1 MPLILSHVKKFFG
14 SHLIIDV
21 DHFQFEPGA
30 CWIQGSNGAGKT
42 TLLKTM
48 AGMLPFDGEV
58 AWNNLYLK
66 KNRRQY
72 LQQVSYAP
80 AEPLYPEFVSGKEL
94 VEFYA
99 EARNADS
106 GHVNALLSVSGV
118 EKFTDGKLGT
128 YSTGMI
134 KKLSLVLAFIG
145 KPSVLLLDE
154 PLITIDKDSVH
165 FIYDLMHEF
174 LDQQQGI
181 LLFTS
186 HQAPVDTVLP
196 GLIKVNLVNGKFAAE

>member
-1 MPLILSHVKKFFG
+1 MPLILSHVKKSFG

-21 DHFQFEPGA
+21 DHFQFEHGA
-30 CWIQGSNGAGKT
+30 YWIQGSNGAGKT
-42 TLLKTM
+42 TLLKTI
-48 AGMLPFDGEV
+48 AGMLPFDGDV
-58 AWNNLYLK
+58 TWNNLDLK
-66 KNRRQY
+66 KDRRHY

-94 VEFYA
+94 IAFYA
-99 EARNADS
+99 EARNADLS
-106 GHVNALLSVSGV
+106 HVNTLLSVAGV
-118 EKFTDGKLGT
+118 EKFADGKVGT

-174 LDQQQGI
+174 LDQQQGV

-186 HQAPVDTVLP
+186 HQAPVETVLP
-196 GLIKVNLVNGKFAAE
+196 GLIKVNLADGKIVAE

>member
-1 MPLILSHVKKFFG
+1 MPLILSQVKKFYG
-14 SHLIIDV
+14 NHLIIDV
-21 DHFQFEPGA
+21 DHFQFEQGA
-30 CWIQGSNGAGKT
+30 YWIQGSNGAGKT
-42 TLLKTM
+42 TLLKTV
-48 AGMLPFDGEV
+48 AGMLPFEGEV

-80 AEPLYPEFVSGKEL
+80 AEPVYPEFISGKEL
-94 VEFYA
+94 IGFYA
-99 EARNADS
+99 EARNADP
-106 GHVNALLSVSGV
+106 GHVNRLLSVSGV
-118 EKFTDGKLGT
+118 EKFADGKTGT

-134 KKLSLVLAFIG
+134 KKLSIVLAFIG

-174 LDQQQGI
+174 LDQQQGV

-186 HQAPVDTVLP
+186 HQEPVETDLP
-196 GLIKVNLVNGKFAAE
+196 GLVKINLVDGKFAAE